1 MKTYYGITRITH
13 LFEIIEDV
21 CEALK
26 VTNEDVETTKAL
38 IISTIAQETHL
49 GTLRDPTKYKYGTG
63 IAQLDPIGVT
73 DIQERGKKWFDP
85 CKKAFGFDL
94 SKVKHTEL
102 EEAPVLSVVMA
113 RLRYKLVPQGIPDDP
128 EEQWKYYKRWYN
140 SYAGAATKE
149 EYMKNREW
157 ALRLYKKWKAGENI

>member
-1 MKTYYGITRITH
+1 MKTYYGITRISH
-13 LFEIIEDV
+13 LFDIVDDV

-26 VTNEDVETTKAL
+26 GANEDVESTKAL

-49 GTLRDPTKYKYGTG
+49 GTMKDPTKYKYGTG
-63 IAQLDPIGVT
+63 IAQLDPIGVI
-73 DIQERGKKWFDP
+73 DIQQRGTKWFDI

-102 EEAPVLSVVMA
+102 EEAPVLAIVMA
-113 RLRYKLVPQGIPDDP
+113 RLRYKVVPQGIPNDT
-128 EEQWKYYKRWYN
+128 EGQWKYYKKWYN
-140 SYAGAATKE
+140 SYAGAATRE

-157 ALRLYKKWKAGENI
+157 AMELYNNWKNTK